1 MKTGNWVIFKN
12 ENWNVY
18 NLLKNGNIV
27 LHPESDQGVSSGSLI
42 EVSSSELK
50 ELTVCH

>member
-18 NLLKNGNIV
+18 NLLKMVILYYILNQI
-27 LHPESDQGVSSGSLI
+27 
-42 EVSSSELK
+42 K
-50 ELTVCH
+50 E